1 MEDSLCE
8 AAPSK
13 LASTMAMRRLAM
25 LACAAL
31 AAAQL
36 YEDHDHVQEFTS
48 SSAFEK
54 AILEDDAAM
63 WVVHF
68 YQSGDEDKGSPMM
81 ADDFAA
87 SAQEVYATLGVKA
100 AAVDVKES
108 GVAKVAK
115 RLNVAQVP
123 LVLGFGGASTK
134 NPYTGKSDRPVV
146 AFEQVMTE
154 SGFSKTSFKRW
165 VSSKVVPGDAV
176 SRVESEGALAKAG
189 APLAVLLTE
198 RATTS
203 ALAKSIGVAF
213 RGRLSVVE
221 VRVADEPSPLAGAL
235 SRDGDELPV
244 LLAGADAFTS
254 RDALTAYDGDLKDRG
269 AVVEWLEGFALKEK
283 KASSS
288 AKAEA
293 AAEPAEEAA
302 WPAGYV
308 LATAK
313 SAEDYAR
320 LVVDAES
327 AVVAYDR
334 AAGPGALVGKVLDF
348 DGSGAVVAVE
358 VDCDDCAPEGPYRAY
373 GAGPKKKKPLSAG
386 DDAAAAFDAAAG
398 TLAADDVMVIA
409 GSMDMDAF
417 IRRAISAG
425 EGDAPVGV
433 ALFTKKGDV
442 SPAIRA
448 LATTLGK
455 HAGVKVAQYS
465 NPEPGALEA
474 YGVRKLPSV
483 LAFFAQAP
491 DETTPMDQRAIG
503 AAQYDRRQFGPPSFR
518 SLVAFSLDVLGQL
531 APDLAN
537 ELDDGFHGASNFDAA
552 AVKKEKAARAGGP
565 APKKGGAV
573 FASFND
579 ADAWAESCG
588 AESPYALC
596 AVALLDEH
604 GRSTFADELA
614 VAEGVA
620 KAEQPSPFAFGWVD
634 GACFADFSAAFD
646 VYESSLPTLVAYAP
660 KKERYAALVGRYAA
674 ADVKSFL
681 RGVVSG
687 RVPTAPLR
695 ATLAAPSGGDCGA
708 VHAAKFAPAE
718 EDSLDDDFMAE
729 LLAEEAAK
737 AAELEKE
744 AAEESKRLKK
754 EAADAKKKKKTP
766 PPEDAAPKKKKKK
779 KKTTKKKEL

>member
-1 MEDSLCE
+1 
-8 AAPSK
+8 
-13 LASTMAMRRLAM
+13 MAMRRLAM
-25 LACAAL
+25 LACAAV

-87 SAQEVYATLGVKA
+87 SAQEVYATLGVRA

-115 RLNVAQVP
+115 RLNVQQVP

-165 VSSKVVPGDAV
+165 VSAKVVPGDAV
-176 SRVESEGALAKAG
+176 ARVESEGALAKAG

-235 SRDGDELPV
+235 RRDGDELPV

-254 RDALTAYDGDLKDRG
+254 REALTAYDGDLKDRG
-269 AVVEWLEGFALKEK
+269 AVVAWLEGFALKEK

-320 LVVDAES
+320 LVVDA
-327 AVVAYDR
+327 D
-334 AAGPGALVGKVLDF
+334 
-348 DGSGAVVAVE
+348 
-358 VDCDDCAPEGPYRAY
+358 
-373 GAGPKKKKPLSAG
+373 LS
-386 DDAAAAFDAAAG
+386 
-398 TLAADDVMVIA
+398 LIH
-409 GSMDMDAF
+409 
-417 IRRAISAG
+417 I
-425 EGDAPVGV
+425 
-433 ALFTKKGDV
+433 
-442 SPAIRA
+442 
-448 LATTLGK
+448 
-455 HAGVKVAQYS
+455 
-465 NPEPGALEA
+465 
-474 YGVRKLPSV
+474 
-483 LAFFAQAP
+483 
-491 DETTPMDQRAIG
+491 
-503 AAQYDRRQFGPPSFR
+503 
-518 SLVAFSLDVLGQL
+518 
-531 APDLAN
+531 
-537 ELDDGFHGASNFDAA
+537 
-552 AVKKEKAARAGGP
+552 
-565 APKKGGAV
+565 
-573 FASFND
+573 
-579 ADAWAESCG
+579 
-588 AESPYALC
+588 
-596 AVALLDEH
+596 
-604 GRSTFADELA
+604 
-614 VAEGVA
+614 
-620 KAEQPSPFAFGWVD
+620 
-634 GACFADFSAAFD
+634 
-646 VYESSLPTLVAYAP
+646 
-660 KKERYAALVGRYAA
+660 
-674 ADVKSFL
+674 
-681 RGVVSG
+681 
-687 RVPTAPLR
+687 
-695 ATLAAPSGGDCGA
+695 
-708 VHAAKFAPAE
+708 
-718 EDSLDDDFMAE
+718 
-729 LLAEEAAK
+729 
-737 AAELEKE
+737 
-744 AAEESKRLKK
+744 
-754 EAADAKKKKKTP
+754 
-766 PPEDAAPKKKKKK
+766 
-779 KKTTKKKEL
+779 

>member
-1 MEDSLCE
+1 
-8 AAPSK
+8 
-13 LASTMAMRRLAM
+13 MAMRRLAL

-87 SAQEVYATLGVKA
+87 SAQEVYATLGV
-100 AAVDVKES
+100 
-108 GVAKVAK
+108 
-115 RLNVAQVP
+115 P

-165 VSSKVVPGDAV
+165 VSRVVVPGDAV
-176 SRVESEGALAKAG
+176 SRV
-189 APLAVLLTE
+189 
-198 RATTS
+198 
-203 ALAKSIGVAF
+203 
-213 RGRLSVVE
+213 
-221 VRVADEPSPLAGAL
+221 D
-235 SRDGDELPV
+235 RDGDELPV

-254 RDALTAYDGDLKDRG
+254 REALTAYDGDLKDRG
-269 AVVEWLEGFALKEK
+269 AVVEWLEAALKEK

-293 AAEPAEEAA
+293 AAEPAEEAG

-320 LVVDAES
+320 LVVDANRRRRTTGRGP
-327 AVVAYDR
+327 ARWQGPRLRRLRRRRRRGGGLRRLRAGGPTAPTARDR
-334 AAGPGALVGKVLDF
+334 RRSRL
-348 DGSGAVVAVE
+348 
-358 VDCDDCAPEGPYRAY
+358 RWRRRR
-373 GAGPKKKKPLSAG
+373 
-386 DDAAAAFDAAAG
+386 AAFDAAAG

-518 SLVAFSLDVLGQL
+518 SLVAFSWTSWASSRRTSRTRRRLPRR
-531 APDLAN
+531 AEPD
-537 ELDDGFHGASNFDAA
+537 A
-552 AVKKEKAARAGGP
+552 AVKKEKARAGGP

-579 ADAWAESCG
+579 ADAWAE
-588 AESPYALC
+588 L
-596 AVALLDEH
+596 
-604 GRSTFADELA
+604 RRR
-614 VAEGVA
+614 
-620 KAEQPSPFAFGWVD
+620 
-634 GACFADFSAAFD
+634 
-646 VYESSLPTLVAYAP
+646 
-660 KKERYAALVGRYAA
+660 KERYAALVGRYAA

-695 ATLAAPSGGDCGA
+695 ATPRPRRRLRRRPRCRARRGP
-708 VHAAKFAPAE
+708 
-718 EDSLDDDFMAE
+718 LDDDFMAE
-729 LLAEEAAK
+729 LAEEAAK

-744 AAEESKRLKK
+744 AAEESS
-754 EAADAKKKKKTP
+754 A
-766 PPEDAAPKKKKKK
+766 
-779 KKTTKKKEL
+779 